1 MSNDII
7 KATATTFNRELK
19 RMVSR
24 PIYLLST
31 VAVMGFCYI
40 FFLTLFNEG
49 LPNKMPVGIVD
60 LDNSSLSRQFIR
72 NLNATQQA
80 NTCLSFTN
88 HKEAREEM
96 QRGKIYAFVEI
107 SHGFAEKVLSNRQ
120 PKLTFY
126 LNDSYLIA
134 GSLLLKDIAYMGAL
148 TSGAMQRQVLRAKG
162 IDENRIMGTIQPI
175 TIDNH
180 SIGNPLANYGVY
192 LLNLLL
198 PGVLQLVILMMTVF
212 TIGIELKERSS
223 HIWLKSANNSI
234 ISALVGKLLPY
245 TILFTV
251 LGIIGNIL
259 SFRIMHYPLNSN
271 IAIMFLA
278 SFFYVVAYQSIG
290 VLIIGIVPVLRD
302 GITLVAFY
310 GLLGFTYAGF
320 TFPIEQMPSGVQIFD
335 RFFPIR
341 HYFKIYVD
349 QALHGADIRYSFVS
363 FIMLLAFI
371 LLPILVLY
379 RLKSAAI
386 KENMPI
392 N

>member
-19 RMVSR
+19 RMVCR

-80 NTCLSFTN
+80 NTCLSFTS

-134 GSLLLKDIAYMGAL
+134 GSLLLKDISYMGAL

-162 IDENRIMGTIQPI
+162 VDESRIMGTIQPI

-198 PGVLQLVILMMTVF
+198 PGVLQLIILMVTVF

-223 HIWLKSANNSI
+223 HLWINFANKSFI
-234 ISALVGKLLPY
+234 VALTGKLLPY
-245 TILFTV
+245 TILFTL
-251 LGIIGNIL
+251 LGIIGNLL
-259 SFRIMHYPLNSN
+259 SFRFMQYPINSS
-271 IAIMFLA
+271 IFYMFLA
-278 SFFYVVAYQSIG
+278 TFLYVTAYQAIG

-302 GITLVAFY
+302 GVTLVAFY

-320 TFPIEQMPSGVQIFD
+320 TFPIEQMPYGVQIFD
-335 RFFPIR
+335 TFFPIR
-341 HYFKIYVD
+341 HYFKIYVN
-349 QALHGADIRYSFVS
+349 QALHGTDFGYSFYS
-363 FIMLLAFI
+363 YLSLLAFC
-371 LLPILVLY
+371 LLPLLVIA
-379 RLKSAAI
+379 RLKNAAI